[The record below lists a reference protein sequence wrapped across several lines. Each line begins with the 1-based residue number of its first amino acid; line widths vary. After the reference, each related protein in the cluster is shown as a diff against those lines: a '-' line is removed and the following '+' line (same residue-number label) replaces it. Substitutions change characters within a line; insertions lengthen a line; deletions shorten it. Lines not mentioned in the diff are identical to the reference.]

1 MRILERSVTKPFWM
15 KIYRL
20 LFRAIKRGDYHTL
33 GTSRVL
39 CVEHHDQRR
48 SYVIVTKNGTE
59 LRPVAWLYLW
69 REPEWVSWEVMQVF
83 VFEAFRGKGLAK
95 RLYQAAIND
104 DGIIL
109 ASGATQ
115 SKSSRA
121 LWKNFI
127 SRRLFD
133 IFAIDYM
140 DMSKRSQVFIDDSGE
155 IWCALDIY
163 SESKSADVR
172 LIATRKKK

>member
-1 MRILERSVTKPFWM
+1 
-15 KIYRL
+15 
-20 LFRAIKRGDYHTL
+20 
-33 GTSRVL
+33 
-39 CVEHHDQRR
+39 
-48 SYVIVTKNGTE
+48 
-59 LRPVAWLYLW
+59 
-69 REPEWVSWEVMQVF
+69 MQVF

-133 IFAIDYM
+133 IFAIDYK